1 MALADGKEC
10 GKTNFHG
17 LRDLNPMSDITAA
30 VARGRALPRSLAVG
44 FGRSPENS
52 IGVARQPQMG
62 ESGGRGRG
70 QRRTRPQPPPLPS
83 RRRVG
88 NGFEFPFRGINW
100 G

>member
-30 VARGRALPRSLAVG
+30 AEGEPSLASSPARARARSRSLAVG

-52 IGVARQPQMG
+52 VGVAAAAD
-62 ESGGRGRG
+62 GRKRG
-70 QRRTRPQPPPLPS
+70 ARPSLLPS

>member
-1 MALADGKEC
+1 MADGKEC

-30 VARGRALPRSLAVG
+30 AVGPLLAVG
-44 FGRSPENS
+44 FGRSTENS
-52 IGVARQPQMG
+52 VGVAAAADGRERGARPAQPH
-62 ESGGRGRG
+62 
-70 QRRTRPQPPPLPS
+70 PQPAPLPS